1 MIYLMDTK
9 LSNNLDIKTALT
21 KIYGVNTFL
30 SVKICKKLGFA
41 LNFKV
46 KKMSSH
52 QNQRLVQFFENSNF
66 VLGYSLKQQLTIINK
81 QQVILKTYKGLRKLK
96 GYPVRG
102 QRTRSNAK
110 TSKKKL

>member
-1 MIYLMDTK
+1 MDTK

-46 KKMSSH
+46 QKMHPFATIYAYTSSL
-52 QNQRLVQFFENSNF
+52 RTDS
-66 VLGYSLKQQLTIINK
+66 YSK
-81 QQVILKTYKGLRKLK
+81 RDFC
-96 GYPVRG
+96 RG
-102 QRTRSNAK
+102 IVCIRVAYWYM
-110 TSKKKL
+110 

>member
-41 LNFKV
+41 FNFKV
-46 KKMSSH
+46 QKMH
-52 QNQRLVQFFENSNF
+52 PFATNF
-66 VLGYSLKQQLTIINK
+66 LLDLHV
-81 QQVILKTYKGLRKLK
+81 
-96 GYPVRG
+96 
-102 QRTRSNAK
+102 
-110 TSKKKL
+110 

>member
-52 QNQRLVQFFENSNF
+52 QNQKLVQFFENSNF

-81 QQVILKTYKGLRKLK
+81 QQVDNKIKMTKKVSKMVLWT
-96 GYPVRG
+96 
-102 QRTRSNAK
+102 N
-110 TSKKKL
+110 KKKVS